1 MFNRIRIQLTIR
13 NAAVLSVI
21 LITLNLS
28 IYLIMKKMLFEQID
42 LSIASM
48 SDTMTGTVPPGN
60 GILSGKTMTGAV
72 PSGNGILSG
81 NKITIPSQKGVFFS
95 LGQMDRPIIQLFWTK
110 DDQPV
115 PMPGITEFSEE
126 HIKQLQPERFAN
138 FSPQTIKLGDQYFRV
153 LNVNNLGISAVVSIN
168 GTSFQIKSQQLLS
181 NVSAEIGMLL
191 ILKYILV
198 FGGVAGLLVAVAA
211 GYYLANRALIPIRL
225 SLEKQQ
231 QFVSDASHELRTPL
245 SVIQAHTEL
254 LLRHPEHTI
263 EQDSKH
269 VSTVLQ
275 EARRMSKLVGGLLTL
290 ARSDS
295 NQLELDMKSVEFDRI
310 VQDNVRKMQMLAEDK
325 GIILQ
330 MEMDSTVAMQ
340 ADEERMHQLLVTLLD
355 NAIKYTPE
363 GGLVRV
369 ACRKLAH
376 SVLLEVEDTGIG
388 IAPENL
394 PHIFDRFYRGDKA
407 RTRQE
412 GGTGLGLAIAKW
424 IVERHGG
431 KIRVESKLAIG
442 TQVFITFPIT

>member
-13 NAAVLSVI
+13 NAAVLFVI

-42 LSIASM
+42 RSMTSM
-48 SDTMTGTVPPGN
+48 SDPMA
-60 GILSGKTMTGAV
+60 GAV
-72 PSGNGILSG
+72 PPDNGLFTG
-81 NKITIPSQKGVFFS
+81 NKITVPAQKGVLFK
-95 LGQMDRPIIQLFWTK
+95 LGQMDRPIIQLFWTI

-126 HIKQLQPERFAN
+126 HLKQLQPKRFGAT
-138 FSPQTIKLGDQYFRV
+138 PQTIKLGNQYFRV
-153 LNVNNLGISAVVSIN
+153 LNIYSMDLAAMIGIN
-168 GTSFQIKSQQLLS
+168 GTSYRITTQQLLS

-191 ILKYILV
+191 RLQNILV
-198 FGGVAGLLVAVAA
+198 YGGVAGLLFAVGA

-325 GIILQ
+325 DIILQ
-330 MEMDSTVAMQ
+330 MEMDSTVAMH

-363 GGLVRV
+363 GGLIRV

>member
-1 MFNRIRIQLTIR
+1 MFNRTRMQLTIR

-21 LITLNLS
+21 LITLNFS
-28 IYLIMKKMLFEQID
+28 VYFVMKEMLFTQID
-42 LSIASM
+42 QSIIGM
-48 SDTMTGTVPPGN
+48 
-60 GILSGKTMTGAV
+60 
-72 PSGNGILSG
+72 SGNAGGQQFQIESRSVAVGSDGSADSG
-81 NKITIPSQKGVFFS
+81 VSLIDPEQKAVMFRF
-95 LGQMDRPIIQLFWTK
+95 GQMDRPIIQINWTK
-110 DDQPV
+110 DNQPI
-115 PMPGITEFSEE
+115 PLPGSNFFN
-126 HIKQLQPERFAN
+126 KQQLAQLLPTRFEG
-138 FSPQTIKLGDQYFRV
+138 FPQTVKLDNQYFRV
-153 LNVNNLGISAVVSIN
+153 MSFPNSQIAGAINVNGQTYRSATQQVLTIISP
-168 GTSFQIKSQQLLS
+168 
-181 NVSAEIGMLL
+181 EIDMLL
-191 ILKYILV
+191 RLKYILL

-275 EARRMSKLVGGLLTL
+275 ETRRMSKLVGGLLTL

-295 NQLELDMKSVEFDRI
+295 NELELDIKPVEFDRI
-310 VQDNVRKMQMLAEDK
+310 VQDSVRKMQMLAEVKD
-325 GIILQ
+325 IILHT
-330 MEMDSTVAMQ
+330 EIESTMSMQ
-340 ADEERMHQLLVTLLD
+340 ADEERLHQLLITLLD

-369 ACRKLAH
+369 VCRKLAH
-376 SVLLEVEDTGIG
+376 SVNLEVEDTGIG

-412 GGTGLGLAIAKW
+412 GGSGLGLAIAKW

-431 KIRVESKLAIG
+431 KIRVESKHSVG
-442 TQVFITFPIT
+442 TQVFITFPI